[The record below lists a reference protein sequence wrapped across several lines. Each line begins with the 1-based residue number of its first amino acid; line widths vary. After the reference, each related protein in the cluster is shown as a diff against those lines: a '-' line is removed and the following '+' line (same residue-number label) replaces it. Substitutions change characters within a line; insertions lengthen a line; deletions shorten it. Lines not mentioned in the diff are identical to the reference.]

1 VIVGEFLVPE
11 SVETGLILK
20 GDGWVVETSP

>member
-20 GDGWVVETSP
+20 GDSWVAETFP